1 MSNILVNTIKDT
13 GNNTLLS
20 SDGSGSVTLGSGF
33 PQNTPA
39 FLGYRSGFQTIT
51 DATTTKVDLN
61 ASQIDTHSAF
71 DTSSNRFTVPS
82 GQAGAYQISGQAV
95 MGNTD
100 GSADNLRDHYLYIY
114 KNGSNISFSDNNPN
128 SSWWAQN
135 TSQTSG
141 IFNLSVGDYIELYA
155 YINVGSG
162 SGRIAGIDGG
172 IRTFLSGFKL
182 IGA

>member
-20 SDGSGSVTLGSGF
+20 SDGSGNISSGGAIT
-33 PQNTPA
+33 NTPA

-51 DATTTKVDLN
+51 DSTTTKVDLN

-71 DTSSNRFTVPS
+71 DTSNNRFTVPS

-95 MGNTD
+95 MGNAD

-114 KNGSNISFSDNNPN
+114 KNGSNISYSDNNPN

-172 IRTFLSGFKL
+172 IRTFLSGYRL

>member
-1 MSNILVNTIKDT
+1 MSIIKANTFQDRG
-13 GNNTLLS
+13 GNVLLS
-20 SDGSGSVTLGSGF
+20 SNGSGTISAGGAIT
-33 PQNTPA
+33 NTPA
-39 FLGYRSGFQTIT
+39 FLGYRSGFQFIT
-51 DATTTKVDLN
+51 DSVTTKVDLN

-71 DTSSNRFTVPS
+71 DTTNNRFTVPS
-82 GQAGAYQISGQAV
+82 GQAGVYQISGQAV

-100 GSADNLRDHYLYIY
+100 GIASNLRDHYLYIY
-114 KNGSNISFSDNNPN
+114 KNGSNISYSDNNPN
-128 SSWWAQN
+128 AGWWSQN

-162 SGRIAGIDGG
+162 TGRIAGIDGG
-172 IRTFLSGFKL
+172 IRTFLSGYKL